1 MKESKVMQE
10 LHKIREKIYEEEKD
24 MGIEERIEKTREES
38 DKILREYNIKLRR
51 VNPKNV
57 RDSVKKSA

>member
-24 MGIEERIEKTREES
+24 LSIEERVRKVREES
-38 DKILREYNIKLRR
+38 EKYIQEHSIKLRR